1 MSTGQHILCS
11 RIKIQVSSNSQ
22 NISRRLTGDSMKYIF
37 MLEQKRRQETL
48 AQTPK
53 HQTSE
58 RLSSRLAGGKT
69 CTWYMQLCIQVM
81 KLVFHLDE
89 SGSFWTSRSL
99 GRVAGENTQYKMQ
112 ESNISYC
119 GCVVVWERRSQLF
132 VLWWL
137 CYTTGWKNPWP
148 DQSHIIMYNVIQI
161 LLAQE
166 HEHAWVYYLCWTNY
180 CMNAGEAFG
189 GFGNAPQ
196 EIGPQ
201 GGTEPHFHIT
211 KTE

>member
-81 KLVFHLDE
+81 KLVFNLDE
-89 SGSFWTSRSL
+89 SGSFWTQKSQKCSWRADTMDAEFK
-99 GRVAGENTQYKMQ
+99 RVMFH
-112 ESNISYC
+112 I
-119 GCVVVWERRSQLF
+119 VVVWLHERSQLF

-196 EIGPQ
+196 EIRPQ
-201 GGTEPHFHIT
+201 GGTEPQVHIT